1 MTCQRCRKTIDPDEV
16 RCPYCGLANANA
28 NGLYQTSVVRI
39 AAGAADLVYR
49 SVEEVPPPL
58 RQKLLAS
65 TNSPNSAT
73 ILIAD
78 RRGRKEIAKAV
89 RNLPGSD
96 NRRLYRS
103 LVPGTGSSERA
114 PSWFTNAR
122 RDTVLIAFA
131 TLLISLMAFVFRHRW

>member
-1 MTCQRCRKTIDPDEV
+1 MTCHRCRKTIDADEP
-16 RCPYCGLANANA
+16 RCPYCGLANADA
-28 NGLYQTSVVRI
+28 NGMYQTSVVRI

-49 SVEEVPPPL
+49 SVDEVPAPL

-89 RNLPGSD
+89 RGLPGSA

-103 LVPGTGSSERA
+103 LLPEADSEPA
-114 PSWFTNAR
+114 PSWFTKGR
-122 RDTVLIAFA
+122 RTAILVAMGTFVV
-131 TLLISLMAFVFRHRW
+131 SLVAFVLHYRW

>member
-1 MTCQRCRKTIDPDEV
+1 MTCSRCRKTIDADEP
-16 RCPYCGLANANA
+16 RCPYCGLANADA

-39 AAGAADLVYR
+39 ASGAADLVYR
-49 SVEEVPPPL
+49 SVDEVPAPL

-89 RNLPGSD
+89 RSLPGSG

-103 LVPGTGSSERA
+103 LVPGSENEPE
-114 PSWFTNAR
+114 PSWLTRGR
-122 RDTVLIAFA
+122 RCAIVIGLG
-131 TLLISLMAFVFRHRW
+131 TLVASLVTFLFRYRW

>member
-1 MTCQRCRKTIDPDEV
+1 MTCHRCRKTIDAGEI
-16 RCPYCGLANANA
+16 RCPYCGLANAGA

-49 SVEEVPPPL
+49 SVDEVPAPL
-58 RQKLLAS
+58 RQRLLAS
-65 TNSPNSAT
+65 TSSPNSAT

-89 RNLPGSD
+89 RGLPGSS

-103 LVPGTGSSERA
+103 LLPGADSA
-114 PSWFTNAR
+114 PVPSWFTKGR
-122 RDTVLIAFA
+122 RVAILVAIG
-131 TLLISLMAFVFRHRW
+131 TLVVTLVAFVFRHHW

>member
-1 MTCQRCRKTIDPDEV
+1 MTCHRCRKTIDSDEV
-16 RCPYCGLANANA
+16 RCPYCGLANADA

-49 SVEEVPPPL
+49 SVDEVPAPL

-89 RNLPGSD
+89 RGLPGSG

-103 LVPGTGSSERA
+103 LLPGADSERV
-114 PSWFTNAR
+114 PTWFTKGR
-122 RDTVLIAFA
+122 RYAILVAMC
-131 TLLISLMAFVFRHRW
+131 TLVVSLVAFVLHHRW